1 MVVTDTLPRPKRD
14 RMTEYLIT
22 ITGDETVWDARTTD
36 ERRVVGD
43 AHREFAAALTARGHR
58 AVVGGELTP
67 LARAK
72 VVRRTAAGVIV
83 TDGPYAEANEQI
95 GGFYLVES
103 DDLDDLLEI
112 VGTLALTE
120 PVVEVR
126 PILDRTEGA

>member
-1 MVVTDTLPRPKRD
+1 
-14 RMTEYLIT
+14 MTEYLIT
-22 ITGDETVWDARTTD
+22 IPGDEMVWDARTDD
-36 ERRVVGD
+36 ENRAVGD
-43 AHREFAAALTARGHR
+43 AHRQFAEALTARGHR

-67 LARAK
+67 RAEAK

-83 TDGPYAEANEQI
+83 TDGPYAEASEQI

-112 VGTLALTE
+112 VGALARTE

-126 PILDRTEGA
+126 PVLGRTEGA